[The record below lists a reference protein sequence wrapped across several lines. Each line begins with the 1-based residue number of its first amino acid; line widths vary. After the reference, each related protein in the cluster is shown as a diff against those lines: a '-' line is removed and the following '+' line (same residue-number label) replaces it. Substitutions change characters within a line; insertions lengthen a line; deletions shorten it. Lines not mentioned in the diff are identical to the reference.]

1 MKLGM
6 RSLIAVAL
14 LIAACGGGSGDSG
27 GNPRLGTPTGTNADI
42 SMLFMGNSHASVNN
56 LQGMV
61 VEMVRAARPA
71 KSVGAIEAPGWMF
84 LEERLHDAPSVNL
97 LRSQDWSF
105 VILQAQKYSSSG
117 QFQYS
122 TAEAEEFIRIARQ
135 QHAVPVMFPEWPRL
149 GIDETM
155 RIYDLHVS
163 IAQREVACVAPI
175 GQAWDLSLARHLRSP
190 CTRLTAITPIRPA
203 HSSRRWSCSRRSR
216 ATHRSSCRRYR
227 SSAATP
233 RHKRCCAKLRRKPC
247 RSGRRGHGVRRT
259 PCRDRGVGSQEPK
272 QENPLRVESTRSARA
287 RCRFGSR

>member
-1 MKLGM
+1 MKLGI

-14 LIAACGGGSGDSG
+14 LIAGCGGGSGDADG
-27 GNPRLGTPTGTNADI
+27 GNPRFGTPTGTDADI

-61 VEMVRAARPA
+61 AEMVRAARPR
-71 KSVGAIEAPGWMF
+71 KSVGAVEAPGWMF

-117 QFQYS
+117 QFEYS

-135 QHAVPVMFPEWPRL
+135 QQAVPIMFPEWPRL

-175 GQAWDLSLARHLRSP
+175 GQAWDLSLARHPS
-190 CTRLTAITPIRPA
+190 LTLHAPDGN
-203 HSSRRWSCSRRSR
+203 HSSPAGAFLAALILFATITGDSPLAVPPLPQLGVDVATQALLREVAEETVQVWPPR
-216 ATHRSSCRRYR
+216 AWCP
-227 SSAATP
+227 ADP
-233 RHKRCCAKLRRKPC
+233 RP
-247 RSGRRGHGVRRT
+247 
-259 PCRDRGVGSQEPK
+259 
-272 QENPLRVESTRSARA
+272 
-287 RCRFGSR
+287 